1 MNKFLKAI
9 RIIVIILII
18 LIGVVFLG
26 LKKIWNNIVTANM
39 APENYTSEVKTGG
52 DIEATYLVTGHFEAK
67 SITID
72 YPSDEDIK
80 AITIWYPKE
89 LETSSEK
96 YPVVLFVNGTGVG
109 ASRYSSVFEHM
120 ASWGFVAI
128 GSEDPSS
135 WEGEKSDKTIAY
147 LLGENGNKDS
157 IFYGKIDLENIGAIG
172 HSQGGVGVYNTIN
185 NTKQKEI
192 YKTAVAL
199 SPTQEE
205 VADQVLH
212 IPYDPSNTEIPVLM
226 MSGTENDV
234 ISPDN
239 MEKSYAKVTASKA
252 MAVRIGASHGEMLYI
267 ADGYVTA
274 WFMWHLQGDEN
285 ASKAF
290 IGENPESLTNTLYRN
305 QQIQIK

>member
-1 MNKFLKAI
+1 M
-9 RIIVIILII
+9 
-18 LIGVVFLG
+18 FLG

-96 YPVVLFVNGTGVG
+96 YSVVLFVNGTGVG

-234 ISPDN
+234 ISPNN
-239 MEKSYAKVTASKA
+239 MEKSYAKVTSSKA

-290 IGENPESLTNTLYRN
+290 IGENPELLTNTLYRN

>member
-9 RIIVIILII
+9 LIIVIILII
-18 LIGVVFLG
+18 LIGVMFLG

-96 YPVVLFVNGTGVG
+96 YSVVLFVNGTGVG

-234 ISPDN
+234 ISPNN
-239 MEKSYAKVTASKA
+239 MEKSYAKVTSSKA

-290 IGENPESLTNTLYRN
+290 IGENPELLTNTLYRN

>member
-9 RIIVIILII
+9 LIIVIILII
-18 LIGVVFLG
+18 LIGVMFLG

-96 YPVVLFVNGTGVG
+96 YSVVLFVNGTGVG

-226 MSGTENDV
+226 MSSTENDV
-234 ISPDN
+234 ISPNN
-239 MEKSYAKVTASKA
+239 MEKSYAKVTSSKA

-290 IGENPESLTNTLYRN
+290 IGENPELLTNTLYRN

>member
-1 MNKFLKAI
+1 M
-9 RIIVIILII
+9 
-18 LIGVVFLG
+18 G

>member
-1 MNKFLKAI
+1 M
-9 RIIVIILII
+9 
-18 LIGVVFLG
+18 FLG

-96 YPVVLFVNGTGVG
+96 YSVVLFVNGTGVG

-226 MSGTENDV
+226 MSSTENDV
-234 ISPDN
+234 ISPNN
-239 MEKSYAKVTASKA
+239 MEKSYAKVTSSKA

-290 IGENPESLTNTLYRN
+290 IGENPELLTNTLYRN